1 MTAVENQEP
10 KARRR
15 AAGALQVARCP
26 QLWAMLP
33 VLPSVAL
40 RAPCFVVSAGSLG
53 RLSQALRDATELPLR
68 KPTAVFCGHG
78 PTMHTGMDHT
88 FSRKWVSGAH
98 DSLCLLF
105 REVAYCVWLR
115 HKNRWLTWWHKHVVS
130 VHSPEVITCWALCGI
145 STPWENQKHNWE
157 KKKKDAET
165 LLFSRCF
172 SELANFRPLGCVS
185 QRWEVCAGLVGNGV
199 SVNQWTLGKHG
210 ATS

>member
-1 MTAVENQEP
+1 
-10 KARRR
+10 
-15 AAGALQVARCP
+15 
-26 QLWAMLP
+26 MLP
-33 VLPSVAL
+33 VHASVAL

-157 KKKKDAET
+157 KKKRCWDAVV
-165 LLFSRCF
+165 LQVFLWVGQLPPSRLCF
-172 SELANFRPLGCVS
+172 PEMRGLC
-185 QRWEVCAGLVGNGV
+185 WAGR
-199 SVNQWTLGKHG
+199 
-210 ATS
+210 